1 MFGNS
6 LKNNSNCYVK
16 TRFYR
21 VISYFCYMYRRL
33 LLLLLPVVFI
43 YACDKEGDT
52 YSPQVSISKPYEN
65 QLFAIDEKI
74 NVVANVCD
82 DRKLEYVSV
91 KLLNEDMTP
100 VSASQTVY
108 PENNCTDIN
117 LEISIDNTLLPT
129 GIYYVLISASDG
141 VNVAN
146 EFRKISIKG
155 FDKKLK
161 FILVLTRNDG
171 TVTVNKIDSLNNVT
185 QVKTIT
191 TDYCG
196 AAVSSDAQ
204 QFYLAGRYT
213 GDVSVFSIKDW
224 QLQWNVPVIANPPF
238 PYFEE
243 IDVYNSCLYVSYR
256 EGMFHIYNE
265 SGNIVASHV
274 TENGEYP
281 LVFLPFKDY
290 LITYEVSPGSSQKH
304 LIVYFVPSFTIY
316 KKIPVTCEILKVF
329 PMNENECL
337 LFCNDGDQGLI
348 KLFSL
353 STGSVTDMYIF
364 SNNLFPDV
372 TQMEPAQYLFSSE
385 TAIWHFSYDYKGI
398 SLWINAQK
406 PQNLVFDETEG
417 CYYFSEN
424 YLTLVKKRF
433 WPSETIGSFAFQDT
447 IIDILPVYNR
457 D

>member
-1 MFGNS
+1 MFQW
-6 LKNNSNCYVK
+6 LKNNPNCNIK

-21 VISYFCYMYRRL
+21 GISYFCYMYRKL
-33 LLLLLPVVFI
+33 FLLLLPFVFI
-43 YACDKEGDT
+43 YACSKEGDT
-52 YSPQVSISKPYEN
+52 YSPQVSISSPFEN
-65 QLFAIDEKI
+65 QLFAVDDII
-74 NVVANVCD
+74 NVKANVCD

-91 KLLNEDMTP
+91 KLLNDDMTP

-117 LEISIDNTLLPT
+117 LDLNFENVLLPT
-129 GIYYVLISASDG
+129 GTYYVLVSASDG

-155 FDKKLK
+155 LDKKLK
-161 FILVLTRNDG
+161 FVLVLTKNDG
-171 TVTVNKIDSLNNVT
+171 TVTINKIDSLNNVT
-185 QVKTIT
+185 QVKTVT

-213 GDVSVFSIKDW
+213 GDVSVFSMYDW
-224 QLQWNVPVIANPPF
+224 QPQWNVPIIVNPPF
-238 PYFEE
+238 PYFEA
-243 IDVYNSCLYVSYR
+243 IDVYNSYLYVSYR

-274 TENGEYP
+274 IENGEYP
-281 LVFLPFKDY
+281 QVFLPVKNY
-290 LITYEVSPGSSQKH
+290 LVTYEVSPGSSQKH
-304 LIVYFVPSFTIY
+304 LMAYFVPSFSTY
-316 KKIPVTCEILKVF
+316 KKIPVTYEILKIF
-329 PMNENECL
+329 PMSEDECL
-337 LFCNDGDQGLI
+337 LFCNDGDQSVI

-353 STGSVTDMYIF
+353 VTGSVTDMYYF
-364 SNNLFPDV
+364 TSGLFTDV
-372 TQMEPAQYLFSSE
+372 TQMESTQFLFSSE
-385 TAIWHFSYDYKGI
+385 TAIWHFSYDYKGF
-398 SLWINAQK
+398 SLWIDAQN

-424 YLTLVKKRF
+424 YLNLVKKRF
-433 WPSETIGSFAFQDT
+433 WPSETIGLYSFQDT
-447 IIDILPVYNR
+447 IIDILSVYNR